1 VGQPVD
7 QRPAD
12 GRHPAPAETLDDPAQ
27 SEEGAVRT
35 AKYHSIRDE
44 ILDLVADLNV
54 GDALP
59 PERTLA
65 PKFGVSRMTLRRGVE
80 ELVREGRLVRRHGAG
95 TFVAEPKIA
104 QGMAVTSFSEDMRQ
118 RGVVPSSQTLG
129 VDEINAGARL
139 GRTLEISPGAKVIRV
154 IRLRLADGAPM
165 ALETLHVPRQV
176 APDLDGDAL
185 AERSFYELLVRQYA
199 IQLASGVQTIEA
211 TVTDETESEILEV
224 PVHSPAFLFE
234 RTSRATDGRVVEF
247 VRSVYRGDRYKFR
260 VELHSEASQPARS
273 EAP

>member
-1 VGQPVD
+1 M
-7 QRPAD
+7 
-12 GRHPAPAETLDDPAQ
+12 
-27 SEEGAVRT
+27 GAVRT

-44 ILDLVADLNV
+44 ILDLIAELNV

-65 PKFGVSRMTLRRGVE
+65 PQFGVSRMTLRRAVE

-118 RGVVPSSQTLG
+118 RGAVPSSRTLG
-129 VDEINAGARL
+129 VDEIHAGAQL
-139 GRTLEISPGAKVIRV
+139 GRLLEISPGEKVVRIV
-154 IRLRLADGAPM
+154 RLRLADGAPM
-165 ALETLHVPRQV
+165 ALETLHVPRSV

-185 AERSFYELLVRQYA
+185 AERSFYELLAERYG
-199 IQLASGVQTIEA
+199 LALDGGVQTIEA

-234 RTSRATDGRVVEF
+234 RTSRAVDGRVVEF

-260 VELHSEASQPARS
+260 VELHPHSAPVTRS
-273 EAP
+273 E